1 MTAITTG
8 PGVVAAPGRR
18 RRRRRRADHDGGV
31 AERAGGLRRTPISF
45 TLLVVLA
52 LFAILP
58 VLVLVFNAFKSD
70 TELATNPLGFP
81 STWELSNLAT
91 AWSLGRLGQGLRNS
105 AVLVAGT
112 VVGVWV
118 CAGMAA
124 YSLARLNVPFK
135 RGISTYLLVCISL
148 PAQMFLV
155 PLFFLWTRLGLYD
168 NLFGLVLI
176 YVALNTPFATLL
188 LETFLVGIPKE
199 LDEAARLDGA
209 NEWQVA
215 TKVMLPLARPGFLT
229 AGLVVGLAV
238 YGELFFAVIFMAS
251 PDNWP
256 ISAAFLQF
264 QQGFTR
270 LYGIQNAAG
279 LVMVLPVIGLFLFMQ
294 RRFISGLASSG
305 VKG

>member
-1 MTAITTG
+1 MTATQSTNTTN
-8 PGVVAAPGRR
+8 VLAQDSKRR
-18 RRRRRRADHDGGV
+18 RRRSQNSLDSRP
-31 AERAGGLRRTPISF
+31 GGLKRAPISVIV
-45 TLLVVLA
+45 LVLLA

-58 VLVLVFNAFKSD
+58 VLVLFLNAFKSD
-70 TELATNPLGFP
+70 TELATNPIGLP
-81 STWELSNLAT
+81 STWDLSNFST
-91 AWSLGRLGQGLRNS
+91 AWTQGNLGQGLGNS
-105 AVLVAGT
+105 VIL
-112 VVGVWV
+112 VVGTIIGVWI

-124 YSLARLNVPFK
+124 YALARLRVPFK
-135 RGISTYLLVCISL
+135 RGISLYLLIVISL

-155 PLFFLWTRLGLYD
+155 PLFFLWTNLGLYD

-176 YVALNTPFATLL
+176 YTALNTPFATLL
-188 LETFLVGIPKE
+188 LETFFVGIPKE

-238 YGELFFAVIFMAS
+238 YGELFFATIFISS
-251 PDNWP
+251 PDNLP
-256 ISAAFLQF
+256 ISTAFLAF

-270 LYGIQNAAG
+270 LYGVTDAAG
-279 LVMVLPVIGLFLFMQ
+279 LIMIIPVIVLFLLMQ
-294 RRFISGLASSG
+294 RNFISGLASSG

>member
-1 MTAITTG
+1 MTA
-8 PGVVAAPGRR
+8 APDTETIHHSTRR
-18 RRRRRRADHDGGV
+18 RMIRSNGDMDARP
-31 AERAGGLRRTPISF
+31 GGLKRAPLSVIAL
-45 TLLVVLA
+45 TLLA

-58 VLVLVFNAFKSD
+58 VLVLFFNSFKSD
-70 TELATNPLGFP
+70 TELATNPIGFP
-81 STWELSNLAT
+81 QSWDLSNFET
-91 AWSLGRLGQGLRNS
+91 AWTMGNLGQGLANS
-105 AVLVAGT
+105 AILVVGT
-112 VVGVWV
+112 VIGVWI

-124 YSLARLNVPFK
+124 YALARLNVPFK
-135 RGISTYLLVCISL
+135 RGISFYLLIVISL

-155 PLFFLWTRLGLYD
+155 PLFFMWTNLGLYD
-168 NLFGLVLI
+168 NLFGLILI
-176 YVALNTPFATLL
+176 YTALNTPFATLL

-215 TKVMLPLARPGFLT
+215 TKVMLPLSRPGFLT

-238 YGELFFAVIFMAS
+238 YGELFFAVIFISS
-251 PDNWP
+251 PNNLP
-256 ISAAFLQF
+256 ISTAFLSF

-270 LYGIQNAAG
+270 LYGVTDAAG
-279 LVMVLPVIGLFLFMQ
+279 FIMIIPVILLFLLMQ